1 MRIETRGTAALCT
14 GGLCVRAAA
23 LCIAAALAP
32 HYGSVSRRV
41 RAAAIC
47 PAAALCT
54 TAPVLRL
61 AKRARARG
69 YPPLNSVCRATR
81 ID

>member
-1 MRIETRGTAALCT
+1 MRIETRGAAAQCT

-32 HYGSVSRRV
+32 HYGTVSRLV

-54 TAPVLRL
+54 GGLCV
-61 AKRARARG
+61 RAAALCASS
-69 YPPLNSVCRATR
+69 YA
-81 ID
+81 